1 MLKFMGEH
9 PISIVLVGVTLP
21 GALAALAEYAITS
34 GVSGTASVYSA
45 VFGGVVTTVVLFSL
59 KKLAASRPSQLVQQS
74 QPERTPGPP
83 TRPKAVESSPSQ
95 RSPVHPIDGRVF
107 SPRTPAE
114 LVAEIEGKT
123 TLVAAGISSR
133 HIRQW
138 LEVDG
143 LISDVGDEYTDI
155 RVSLNS
161 TQAQPVI
168 LLHFDPVLWKVRL
181 NSFNVGDRI
190 VAIGKINHIGS
201 SGVSLGESE
210 LV

>member
-123 TLVAAGISSR
+123 TLVAGRIRTNVPTAGYNIQSLF
-133 HIRQW
+133 HILPQHTVALKCAKS
-138 LEVDG
+138 LELPQNG
-143 LISDVGDEYTDI
+143 FLRGNQ
-155 RVSLNS
+155 R
-161 TQAQPVI
+161 
-168 LLHFDPVLWKVRL
+168 
-181 NSFNVGDRI
+181 
-190 VAIGKINHIGS
+190 
-201 SGVSLGESE
+201 
-210 LV
+210 